1 MPAQSVTVTDYVSSA
16 APSSSVSAG
25 IPTGAGAGVG
35 GGEATALAY
44 LFIHSLRSRN
54 SCVFVCNFLFE
65 RILQI
70 LKADTKATI
79 AAVVFPHTSHPPK
92 QEL

>member
-25 IPTGAGAGVG
+25 ITTGAGVAG
-35 GGEATALAY
+35 GGGGGATALAY

-79 AAVVFPHTSHPPK
+79 AAVVFPHLSPPK